1 MTILIV
7 KALLISFGIFVFL
20 STTANTQ
27 ARNEKATFAGGC
39 FWCMESVFE
48 EIPGVI
54 DVVSGYEGG
63 TGKEPTYESYAQ
75 KGHIEV
81 IQVTYDP
88 SKVSYEELLK
98 VFWMQIDPT
107 DAGGQFVDRG
117 PQYRSAVFYHNE
129 DQKRLAEKSKEE
141 LGKSGKFEKPVV
153 TEIIPSSTFYKAE
166 DYHQDYYKKSP
177 LRYKYLP
184 VRFRPRPVSG

>member
-1 MTILIV
+1 VCGMFLLFSMTAGAQS
-7 KALLISFGIFVFL
+7 KY
-20 STTANTQ
+20 
-27 ARNEKATFAGGC
+27 EKATFAGGC
-39 FWCMESVFE
+39 FWCMESAFE
-48 EIPGVI
+48 KIPGVI

-63 TGKEPTYESYAQ
+63 TGKDPTYESYAQ
-75 KGHIEV
+75 KGHVEV

-107 DAGGQFVDRG
+107 DTGGQFVDRG

-129 DQKRLAEKSKEE
+129 DQKRFAEKSKEE

-153 TEIIPSSTFYKAE
+153 TEIIPSSRFYKAE
-166 DYHQDYYKKSP
+166 DYH
-177 LRYKYLP
+177 
-184 VRFRPRPVSG
+184 